1 MGIIRRSKNIIMT
14 YMGSSYEDFD
24 LYFSSEPDSEI
35 PEYYQDEE
43 LDFYTD
49 DRSISK
55 DSDETCDAE
64 IAQALFKGLI
74 VQGIDTKRTNV
85 TGKYAIQVLF
95 PNKFF
100 NSTDNHGIYFTLTMT
115 SFVMLIIVGIPLFF
129 LKHISIPRSVSFY
142 LTFMIALSF
151 VMIGSWIIV
160 NVMSEVEAQVEEPEH
175 TFEIDSRVAGIALWE
190 LDKKVRKTLQIGKNL
205 LIGPNTIRKTLQI
218 GKNFL
223 IGPNTNETQENSD
236 QCISFDIIQPGSLK
250 YLIERFSIQ
259 DPIKEKQMSTFL
271 TLGFVWIA
279 NMSLIPCG
287 YYTSVLINN
296 KTQEEIRIN
305 EIQTSLVGVVGWILV
320 ISTCSCL
327 VSRLLN

>member
-1 MGIIRRSKNIIMT
+1 MGMT
-14 YMGSSYEDFD
+14 YMSSSYEDFD
-24 LYFSSEPDSEI
+24 LYSSSEPDSDI
-35 PEYYQDEE
+35 PEYYQAEE

-49 DRSISK
+49 ERSISK
-55 DSDETCDAE
+55 DSDETCYAE
-64 IAQALFKGLI
+64 IAPTIFKGLI
-74 VQGIDTKRTNV
+74 DQDIDTKRTNV
-85 TGKYAIQVLF
+85 TGKCAIQVLF

-115 SFVMLIIVGIPLFF
+115 SFVILIIVGIPLFV
-129 LKHISIPRSVSFY
+129 LKHINMPRSVSFY

-160 NVMSEVEAQVEEPEH
+160 NVMSQVEAQVEEPEH
-175 TFEIDSRVAGIALWE
+175 IFEIDSRIAGIALWE
-190 LDKKVRKTLQIGKNL
+190 LDKKV
-205 LIGPNTIRKTLQI
+205 RKTLQI

-236 QCISFDIIQPGSLK
+236 QCISIDIIQPGSLK
-250 YLIERFSIQ
+250 YLIQRFSIQ

-296 KTQEEIRIN
+296 KTQEEIKIN

-327 VSRLLN
+327 VSR

>member
-1 MGIIRRSKNIIMT
+1 MGRSESIIMT
-14 YMGSSYEDFD
+14 YMSSSYEDFD
-24 LYFSSEPDSEI
+24 LYSSSEPDSDI
-35 PEYYQDEE
+35 PEYYQAEE

-49 DRSISK
+49 ERSISK

-64 IAQALFKGLI
+64 IAPTFFKGLI
-74 VQGIDTKRTNV
+74 DQDIDTKRTDV

-115 SFVMLIIVGIPLFF
+115 SFVLLIIVGIPLFY
-129 LKHISIPRSVSFY
+129 LKHINIPRTVSFY

-151 VMIGSWIIV
+151 IMIGSWIIV

-175 TFEIDSRVAGIALWE
+175 IFEIDSRIAGIALWE

-205 LIGPNTIRKTLQI
+205 LIGPNT
-218 GKNFL
+218 
-223 IGPNTNETQENSD
+223 NETQENSD
-236 QCISFDIIQPGSLK
+236 QYVSFDIIQPGSLK
-250 YLIERFSIQ
+250 YLIQRFSIQ

-305 EIQTSLVGVVGWILV
+305 EIQTSLVGVVGWI
-320 ISTCSCL
+320 
-327 VSRLLN
+327 

>member
-1 MGIIRRSKNIIMT
+1 MGRSESIIMT
-14 YMGSSYEDFD
+14 YMSSSYEEFD
-24 LYFSSEPDSEI
+24 LYSSSEPDSDM
-35 PEYYQDEE
+35 PEYYQAEE

-49 DRSISK
+49 ERSISK

-64 IAQALFKGLI
+64 IAPTFFKGLI
-74 VQGIDTKRTNV
+74 DQDIDTKRTDV

-115 SFVMLIIVGIPLFF
+115 SFVLLIIVGIPLFY
-129 LKHISIPRSVSFY
+129 LKHINIPRTVSFY

-160 NVMSEVEAQVEEPEH
+160 NIMSQVEAQVEEPEH
-175 TFEIDSRVAGIALWE
+175 IFEIDSRVAGIALWE
-190 LDKKVRKTLQIGKNL
+190 LDKNVRKTLQIGKNL
-205 LIGPNTIRKTLQI
+205 LIGPNT
-218 GKNFL
+218 
-223 IGPNTNETQENSD
+223 NETQENSD
-236 QCISFDIIQPGSLK
+236 QYVSFDIIQPGSLK
-250 YLIERFSIQ
+250 YLIQRFSIQ

-279 NMSLIPCG
+279 SMSLIPCG

-296 KTQEEIRIN
+296 KTQEEI
-305 EIQTSLVGVVGWILV
+305 
-320 ISTCSCL
+320 
-327 VSRLLN
+327 

>member
-1 MGIIRRSKNIIMT
+1 MT
-14 YMGSSYEDFD
+14 YMGSSYEEFD
-24 LYFSSEPDSEI
+24 LYSSSEPDSDI
-35 PEYYQDEE
+35 PEYYQAEE

-49 DRSISK
+49 ERSISK

-64 IAQALFKGLI
+64 IAQTIFKGLI
-74 VQGIDTKRTNV
+74 DQDIDTKRTNV

-129 LKHISIPRSVSFY
+129 LKHINIPRSVSFY

-160 NVMSEVEAQVEEPEH
+160 NVMSQVEAQVEEPEH
-175 TFEIDSRVAGIALWE
+175 IFEIDSRIAGIALWE

-205 LIGPNTIRKTLQI
+205 LIGPNT
-218 GKNFL
+218 
-223 IGPNTNETQENSD
+223 NETQENSD
-236 QCISFDIIQPGSLK
+236 QYVSLDIIQPGSLK
-250 YLIERFSIQ
+250 YLIQRFSIQ

>member
-1 MGIIRRSKNIIMT
+1 MT
-14 YMGSSYEDFD
+14 YMSSSYEDFD
-24 LYFSSEPDSEI
+24 LYSSSEPDSDI
-35 PEYYQDEE
+35 PEYYQAEE

-49 DRSISK
+49 ERSISK

-64 IAQALFKGLI
+64 IAQTIFKGLI
-74 VQGIDTKRTNV
+74 DQDIDTKRTNV

-129 LKHISIPRSVSFY
+129 LKHINIPRSVSFY

-160 NVMSEVEAQVEEPEH
+160 NVMSQVEAQVEEPEH
-175 TFEIDSRVAGIALWE
+175 IFEIDSRVAGIALWE

-205 LIGPNTIRKTLQI
+205 LIGPNTIGRELDKKVRKTLEI
-218 GKNFL
+218 GKNLL

-236 QCISFDIIQPGSLK
+236 QYVSVDIIQPGSLK
-250 YLIERFSIQ
+250 YLIQRFSIQ